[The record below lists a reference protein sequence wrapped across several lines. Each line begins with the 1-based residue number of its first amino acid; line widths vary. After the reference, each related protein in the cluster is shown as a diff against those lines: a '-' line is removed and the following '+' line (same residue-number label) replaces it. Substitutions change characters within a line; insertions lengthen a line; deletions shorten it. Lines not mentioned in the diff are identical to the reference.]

1 MKHVLLSSVLA
12 TVCAVGSASPATID
26 KLEAFRVRKDMAVT
40 PPVDVV
46 ARSIM

>member
-26 KLEAFRVRKDMAVT
+26 KLEAFPGAEGYKSEAK
-40 PPVDVV
+40 
-46 ARSIM
+46 RS